1 MMRKYGKWCVWIIAL
16 VLVPV
21 YVNAQSSPSAD
32 DLFYKLRSKLEG
44 VKDYVADVRVRID
57 VSFMRVPPM
66 VGKLYYKAPD
76 KMKLERDGGI
86 SILPKKSMNL
96 TMSNV
101 VPEGGVTIIDAGY
114 DKIGDKN
121 LRVLKI
127 VPNDERTDVV
137 LTKIWVDEARLLAL
151 RTETTTRDNGTIK
164 MELSFGKY
172 VTQAL
177 PDRITFYLDVKD
189 YKLPKGVTMDYDDMQ
204 AATKK
209 AGPTKPRKG
218 KIDINYLNYK
228 INQGLSDSIFVE
240 KKK

>member
-1 MMRKYGKWCVWIIAL
+1 MMRKYGKLCVWFMAILLMPA
-16 VLVPV
+16 
-21 YVNAQSSPSAD
+21 YVNAQSSAD
-32 DLFYKLRSKLEG
+32 ELFYKLRSKLEG

-66 VGKLYYKAPD
+66 AGKLYYKAPD

-101 VPEGGVTIIDAGY
+101 VPEGGVTVIDAGY
-114 DKIGDKN
+114 DNIGDKN

-172 VTQAL
+172 VAQAL

-204 AATKK
+204 AATTKTS
-209 AGPTKPRKG
+209 PPKPRKG
-218 KIDINYLNYK
+218 KIEINYLNYK
-228 INQGLSDSIFVE
+228 VNQGLSDAVFIE